1 MGSSQNKT
9 SLRVKI
15 TQGHSVI
22 ERSLG
27 SKDTLTIG
35 RSPDN
40 DIVVFS
46 DRFPKKHTLL
56 KCDHNKCELYLTK
69 DMRGEIRHQ
78 ESQLSL
84 QDLFVHELLPKKG
97 DFYNLQFSHGRS
109 GYIRVGDANI
119 SFLYDGADT
128 TLKGVPD
135 YSWAKANL
143 RSIGRDGLFKTLFL
157 MFFALELFWG
167 LSVYNIK
174 LSPIAPPDINKVP
187 QRFAKFVIQQ
197 PKQET
202 PVETL
207 TTTNGQETG
216 TDSEQKQQK
225 KKTNPKR
232 SGGSSGKKTD
242 RPVTSQGLLG
252 LIGGSGQSGQ
262 KSSSVD
268 FLIDKGLVKQ
278 LDDLLGD
285 KKLSKRPGNG
295 GLGTGSGKGVG
306 AGTGDGIDD
315 LLAFGLSGGVDDLI
329 ENDGVQKVTMKKK
342 GQVQL
347 QTPSKMR
354 GSQAAMGNRSPE
366 NVMQVINSQ
375 QGRIM
380 YTYNK
385 YLRNDPNLSGK
396 VSLDVTIE
404 ANGRISK
411 ITVLES
417 TISNQNFVRDLT
429 NIIRRLKF
437 PPIAEGSITINLP
450 FVFNR
455 AD

>member
-1 MGSSQNKT
+1 MGISRKKS
-9 SLRVKI
+9 SLRVKV

-27 SKDTLTIG
+27 SKDSLTIG

-40 DIVVFS
+40 DIVIFN

-56 KCDHNKCELYLTK
+56 KCDHDKCELYLTK
-69 DMRGEIRHQ
+69 DMRGEIRHK
-78 ESQLSL
+78 ESRISL
-84 QDLFVHELLPKKG
+84 QDLVVQELLPKKG

-109 GYIRVGDANI
+109 GYIRIDDANI

-143 RSIGRDGLFKTLFL
+143 RSIGKDGLFKTLFL
-157 MFFALELFWG
+157 VFFALELFWG
-167 LSVYNIK
+167 MSVSNIK
-174 LSPIAPPDINKVP
+174 LQPIAPPDINKVP
-187 QRFAKFVIQQ
+187 QRFAKFVLKQ
-197 PKQET
+197 PKQEV
-202 PVETL
+202 PAETL
-207 TTTNGQETG
+207 TTTGGQEAG
-216 TDSEQKQQK
+216 SEADQKQK
-225 KKTNPKR
+225 KRKSKPKR
-232 SGGSSGKKTD
+232 SGGSSGKKTSK
-242 RPVTSQGLLG
+242 PVTAQGLLG

-278 LDDLLGD
+278 LDQLLGNT
-285 KKLSKRPGNG
+285 KLSKRPGSG
-295 GLGTGSGKGVG
+295 GLGNGSGKGVG

-315 LLAFGLSGGVDDLI
+315 LLSFGLTGGVDDLI
-329 ENDGVQKVTMKKK
+329 ENDGVQKVKMKKK

-354 GSQAAMGNRSPE
+354 GSQAAMGRRSPE

-385 YLRNDPNLSGK
+385 YLRTNPNLSGK

-411 ITVLES
+411 ITVIES
-417 TISNQNFVRDLT
+417 TIASQDFVRDLT

-455 AD
+455 AG